1 MVKAK
6 TATPQVAV
14 SSSIT
19 HWEAIR
25 QALLRLEREGYSPRL
40 LPVLEEVGVGP
51 ELPPLWWERLKQSL
65 DTLEALGFRSCLLY
79 AYHDPEEGERV
90 VDLEGLLRKASS
102 LGEAGLEASPLL
114 GEEGDRPAQ
123 WEGLGE
129 GQRVEPFFLLLGLL
143 LLFANTAL
151 EWLRGKG

>member
-51 ELPPLWWERLKQSL
+51 ELPPLWWERLSR
-65 DTLEALGFRSCLLY
+65 AWIPWRLL
-79 AYHDPEEGERV
+79 AS
-90 VDLEGLLRKASS
+90 GLAFSTPTTTPRKES
-102 LGEAGLEASPLL
+102 G
-114 GEEGDRPAQ
+114 
-123 WEGLGE
+123 
-129 GQRVEPFFLLLGLL
+129 
-143 LLFANTAL
+143 
-151 EWLRGKG
+151 